1 MAIASLSRCVIA
13 AAVIALGSSDSG
25 ADAVGQTTEIR
36 PLLQFA
42 QRQEPAK
49 PTSANIR
56 QMQERLVWIGY
67 YDGPLDGDA
76 GAGTTAAVKR
86 FQRDLG
92 AAETGTLSASQSVTL
107 AERANGQVQSAG
119 FAIETDPVTGIRVGI
134 PSAIASQ
141 KKRAAAGTTFQ
152 SPDGRVQ
159 IGLRTFR
166 TSQEF
171 GSVYEQLKEAFRTA
185 SVPYS
190 VLRSDWMVLSGETDS
205 KRFYVRYHGRND
217 LVSGFFAIYDK
228 ELPTERIAPLSAAI
242 TMMSLTMQPFAP
254 GFDAGAAPRLATAAI
269 TEPASLVRQPAAA
282 IAQTP
287 EPRTQPPEPRTPS
300 PEPVAPSVAPRA
312 PAPAP
317 TAQAAPP
324 APRTDD
330 AALRAAQRK
339 IAELEAERS
348 KAAESLQNERNSRR
362 LLVGWLLAA
371 VAILGLLA
379 AYLAM
384 RLRAQRSGTPQTE
397 WAAAPAAGTARATTT
412 EGGRQPAVPRAE
424 TVETPIE
431 PSPPLAAAF
440 PAAQPQSTSAV
451 DSSAAARGATQP
463 ESVLSSAAPTATAGG
478 TATAQTATRQA
489 LLAIGGM
496 ISVGLLI
503 MLVVG
508 VASKIIGL

>member
-1 MAIASLSRCVIA
+1 MAIASPSRCVIA
-13 AAVIALGSSDSG
+13 AAVIALGSSDSA

-348 KAAESLQNERNSRR
+348 KAAESLRKRAQQPAPPGR
-362 LLVGWLLAA
+362 LAA
-371 VAILGLLA
+371 RRGRDPRTACGLP
-379 AYLAM
+379 
-384 RLRAQRSGTPQTE
+384 GN
-397 WAAAPAAGTARATTT
+397 AAASPAVGHPANRMGRRACRRHGASDNDRRRPAAGRAPRGNRRNPDRT
-412 EGGRQPAVPRAE
+412 EPAVGRSLPR
-424 TVETPIE
+424 
-431 PSPPLAAAF
+431 
-440 PAAQPQSTSAV
+440 
-451 DSSAAARGATQP
+451 SAATIHVSR
-463 ESVLSSAAPTATAGG
+463 
-478 TATAQTATRQA
+478 
-489 LLAIGGM
+489 
-496 ISVGLLI
+496 
-503 MLVVG
+503 
-508 VASKIIGL
+508 